1 VVPPKQSGGSV
12 GPEDQGEQGFPVR
25 CKVESVAIE
34 TMNPSAQ
41 ILGNRLE
48 NSAGT
53 DEATLLWAMDVR
65 SGAGGDST
73 ELRELGD
80 GGMGQIIAM
89 ENGPFLDGLPIK
101 NGDFPWLC

>member
-1 VVPPKQSGGSV
+1 MVPPKQSGGSV

-89 ENGPFLDGLPIK
+89 ENGPFLLLKMVIFHGYVK
-101 NGDFPWLC
+101 